1 MAGVYLSKGI
11 YLTMEIIPSTR
22 QKIIVEHNLEVGKFL
37 FYNNIMVSEF
47 YEGVH
52 VTKENAAEVILI
64 TQQIYG
70 DYKPFVYI
78 SHRLNS
84 YSMDTMGYK
93 EVAEMFPNFKGF
105 AIVSQN
111 KYRRMLA
118 SLEKLFIKKPIG
130 VFDNMDSAFF
140 WAEKLLEKGS

>member
-1 MAGVYLSKGI
+1 
-11 YLTMEIIPSTR
+11 MEIAPSTK
-22 QKIIVEHNLEVGKFL
+22 QKIIVEHNLEIGKFL
-37 FYNNIMVSEF
+37 FYTNIMVSEF

-52 VTKENAAEVILI
+52 VTKENATEIILN
-64 TQQIYG
+64 TKQIYG

-78 SHRLNS
+78 SNRRHS

-93 EVAEMFPNFKGF
+93 EVTDMFPNFKGL

-111 KYRRMLA
+111 KYRRMMA

-130 VFDNMDSAFF
+130 VFDNMNSAFF
-140 WAEKLLEKGS
+140 WAEKLLEKNSL

>member
-1 MAGVYLSKGI
+1 
-11 YLTMEIIPSTR
+11 MEITPSTT
-22 QKIIVEHNLEVGKFL
+22 QKLIVEHELEIGKFL
-37 FYNNIMVSEF
+37 FYTNIVVGEF

-52 VTKENAAEVILI
+52 VTKENAIEPIYI
-64 TQQIYG
+64 SQQIYG
-70 DYKPFVYI
+70 EYKPIVYI

-84 YSMDTMGYK
+84 YSMDPVGYK
-93 EVAEMFPNFKGF
+93 EVIEMFPNFKGF
-105 AIVSQN
+105 AIVSKN

-140 WAEKLLEKGS
+140 WADKLLEKGDK